1 MSSTSNVQNLLV
13 NVFRPAYTY
22 GSSSGYVPSLVFSN
36 VDTIISK
43 TISVSNASINDG
55 SNNVYVGSNA
65 GNVYSNLRS
74 SSNNVAVGYNAAN
87 LISNSTSNVLLGY
100 NSFAGPLSN
109 VSNTV
114 AIGANTFGGGT
125 NNIYIGTGTGSTGSS
140 NIFLGNNIAPGNV
153 SNQLRINTVL
163 FGDLANKYVGIHN
176 TAPTTS
182 FDVSGTAYFRG
193 KVGVQVPI
201 PDKSLDVN
209 GQTQSS
215 GGFVSIQGTIVHD
228 PLNDTNIGILKR
240 GLILVSAVDL
250 ASSANSGAAVFFA
263 DSLSNAHVVSSNY
276 HGVTTLTT
284 SNADIKIFDTG
295 GVGRTYGYTIAY
307 FPIDTA

>member
-215 GGFVSIQGTIVHD
+215 GGFVSIQGTKTFTED
-228 PLNDTNIGILKR
+228 CILGDVKR
-240 GLILVSAVDL
+240 GSIVVSAIDQ
-250 ASSANSGAAVFFA
+250 ANSSQNANYTLFA
-263 DSLSNAHVVSSNY
+263 YTLSNATEVTSNTSG
-276 HGVTTLTT
+276 GVTIDLSGTQLRLNK
-284 SNADIKIFDTG
+284 SGSHVFDYVVT
-295 GVGRTYGYTIAY
+295 Y

>member
-74 SSNNVAVGYNAAN
+74 SGKNVAVGYNAAN
-87 LISNSTSNVLLGY
+87 LISNSSSNVVLGY
-100 NSFAGPLSN
+100 NSFSGPLSN
-109 VSNTV
+109 VSNTI
-114 AIGANTFGGGT
+114 AIGANTFGGGA
-125 NNIYIGTGTGSTGSS
+125 NNIYIGTGTGSTGSN
-140 NIFLGNNIAPGNV
+140 NIFLGNNISPGNV

-163 FGDLANKYVGIHN
+163 FGDLANKYVGIN
-176 TAPTTS
+176 NSAPTTAL
-182 FDVSGTAYFRG
+182 DVSGDAYFRG
-193 KVGVQVPI
+193 KLGVQVPI

-215 GGFVSIQGTIVHD
+215 GGFVSTQGSVTFD
-228 PLNDTNIGILKR
+228 NDVLLGDIKR
-240 GLILVSAVDL
+240 GVILVSAINQ
-250 ASSANSGAAVFFA
+250 ANSAHHANYTFFA
-263 DSLSNAHVVSSNY
+263 YTTSATSNVTSNTDG
-276 HGVTTLTT
+276 GVTIDT
-284 SNADIKIFDTG
+284 SGTKIRLNKSGTNTFDYMIT
-295 GVGRTYGYTIAY
+295 Y